1 VSPVSAPAGLI
12 GELVVSKAALVA
24 GGGITVGA
32 KSALSAIT
40 LVLAFLFLG
49 LGLIGGLLI
58 RRPPADSDLA
68 KVRDLESKVA
78 KLSADLAAARRPD
91 SSGPAKSGPEIG
103 TPATI
108 PPGDS
113 PNLAPAEQLKNR
125 LARFKAWRRKA
136 NEDRKANSRRE
147 PEWFVDQWT
156 SNEAAQ
162 RWRTGHLEQLD
173 GLRSLI
179 ILAPE
184 VFVDFVKDPANADC
198 VSDLLQFTLGNPAPG
213 STGGW
218 YSQKYADFPPELLD
232 GLHGILLTGGGEV
245 QLELLQLFNQIQ
257 EAPVQYLDRYRSLLT
272 SAEPTIR
279 AIAAKLLC
287 CDRRARPEDL
297 IGVQE
302 LALSPHYRM
311 ERSTFMEAL
320 TMSSLPESEAWF
332 MTQMESTRDD
342 ELAGY
347 LIRAMG
353 RRAMFRLAQPDS
365 LERVAGVIPRFLD
378 RRQEDLTQWAIL
390 EVTAYL
396 PSEKIPGILERFL
409 ASATNEGCRRAATR
423 MAELLRDGERR
434 ALWLFQAVAEIQE
447 NPSRRR

>member
-1 VSPVSAPAGLI
+1 
-12 GELVVSKAALVA
+12 
-24 GGGITVGA
+24 
-32 KSALSAIT
+32 
-40 LVLAFLFLG
+40 
-49 LGLIGGLLI
+49 
-58 RRPPADSDLA
+58 
-68 KVRDLESKVA
+68 
-78 KLSADLAAARRPD
+78 
-91 SSGPAKSGPEIG
+91 
-103 TPATI
+103 
-108 PPGDS
+108 
-113 PNLAPAEQLKNR
+113 
-125 LARFKAWRRKA
+125 
-136 NEDRKANSRRE
+136 
-147 PEWFVDQWT
+147 
-156 SNEAAQ
+156 
-162 RWRTGHLEQLD
+162 
-173 GLRSLI
+173 
-179 ILAPE
+179 
-184 VFVDFVKDPANADC
+184 
-198 VSDLLQFTLGNPAPG
+198 
-213 STGGW
+213 
-218 YSQKYADFPPELLD
+218 
-232 GLHGILLTGGGEV
+232 
-245 QLELLQLFNQIQ
+245 
-257 EAPVQYLDRYRSLLT
+257 
-272 SAEPTIR
+272 
-279 AIAAKLLC
+279 
-287 CDRRARPEDL
+287 
-297 IGVQE
+297 
-302 LALSPHYRM
+302 M